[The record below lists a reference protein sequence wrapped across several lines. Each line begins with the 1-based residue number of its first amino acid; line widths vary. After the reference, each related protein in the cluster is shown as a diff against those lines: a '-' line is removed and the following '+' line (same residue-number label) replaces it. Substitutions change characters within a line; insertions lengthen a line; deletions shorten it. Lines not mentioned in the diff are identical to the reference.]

1 MVMALI
7 LIMGEQ
13 NLLRI
18 RKKRSIIWNRQ
29 EALLPLLFPIPG
41 SKKQLGSIRGK
52 IGLESPKKHIQG
64 EKYLADI
71 ISKADADARPILEKF
86 KQVYLERAI
95 WSGQPLVL
103 ARAQLE
109 REIRKAELDAKVKEI
124 EDILKKQNI
133 APDIIDLSMP
143 KIFKVQELYDS
154 LTDLKQL
161 TAVFDL
167 LPEWAEALASLAV
180 KARDDAYAADKMGQH
195 LQDYVNE
202 IYALTGGFEIPSE
215 EMNEFINEVQD
226 IDSDMMRL
234 KKLLSEAINYMPFYA
249 DVSRNSLTGDG
260 SDFLPEST
268 ERFVLELREEIENS
282 ARLNIYDM
290 QEEITELLEEAY
302 AIIEQYDHPADTRP
316 TIRQKYC

>member
-1 MVMALI
+1 M
-7 LIMGEQ
+7 
-13 NLLRI
+13 
-18 RKKRSIIWNRQ
+18 
-29 EALLPLLFPIPG
+29 
-41 SKKQLGSIRGK
+41 
-52 IGLESPKKHIQG
+52 
-64 EKYLADI
+64 
-71 ISKADADARPILEKF
+71 EKF
-86 KQVYLERAI
+86 KQVYLGGPI

-103 ARAQLE
+103 ARAQLGG
-109 REIRKAELDAKVKEI
+109 KSVAELDAKVKEI

-167 LPEWAEALASLAV
+167 LPEWAEALSRLAV

-290 QEEITELLEEAY
+290 QEEVTELLEEAY
-302 AIIEQYDHPADTRP
+302 AIIEQYDHPADTPSYYP
-316 TIRQKYC
+316 TEVLLNYFKSINTKLENGWKLGIIPTSGSITVMKKIFYL